1 MIKRILLLLVLI
13 VATNAYSSENL
24 LTIQQQL
31 ERLQREVTDISKLI
45 YSDKTNVEKLFD
57 ETLSKNLSAIDLRI
71 YDIEGDLKNLNE
83 SLEEIYFTIDEL
95 SSTIN
100 QIQQTIES
108 NVKKIEMNIQTNSND
123 LSSNLKEENTNS
135 VQDSD
140 NVSDDNSLGTLKISS
155 NNVNQ
160 IEEESENINSNLI
173 AENNISP
180 EDQFQKA
187 FDNIRLKKYNE
198 AESALTKFIEQ
209 NPDNQLSGS
218 AHYWLGELYVL
229 NSDYRE
235 AALIFA
241 EGFQKYPKSIK
252 AGDMLH
258 KLANTLFELE
268 KSNEGCKTA
277 EKFIIEFPKHKYTKK
292 TNKLISEK
300 KCLLND

>member
-1 MIKRILLLLVLI
+1 MIYSYLNIVIKRILLLLVLI

-135 VQDSD
+135 V
-140 NVSDDNSLGTLKISS
+140 K
-155 NNVNQ
+155 
-160 IEEESENINSNLI
+160 
-173 AENNISP
+173 
-180 EDQFQKA
+180 
-187 FDNIRLKKYNE
+187 
-198 AESALTKFIEQ
+198 
-209 NPDNQLSGS
+209 
-218 AHYWLGELYVL
+218 
-229 NSDYRE
+229 
-235 AALIFA
+235 
-241 EGFQKYPKSIK
+241 
-252 AGDMLH
+252 
-258 KLANTLFELE
+258 
-268 KSNEGCKTA
+268 
-277 EKFIIEFPKHKYTKK
+277 
-292 TNKLISEK
+292 
-300 KCLLND
+300 

>member
-187 FDNIRLKKYNE
+187 FDE
-198 AESALTKFIEQ
+198 T
-209 NPDNQLSGS
+209 
-218 AHYWLGELYVL
+218 HY
-229 NSDYRE
+229 
-235 AALIFA
+235 
-241 EGFQKYPKSIK
+241 
-252 AGDMLH
+252 
-258 KLANTLFELE
+258 
-268 KSNEGCKTA
+268 
-277 EKFIIEFPKHKYTKK
+277 
-292 TNKLISEK
+292 
-300 KCLLND
+300 